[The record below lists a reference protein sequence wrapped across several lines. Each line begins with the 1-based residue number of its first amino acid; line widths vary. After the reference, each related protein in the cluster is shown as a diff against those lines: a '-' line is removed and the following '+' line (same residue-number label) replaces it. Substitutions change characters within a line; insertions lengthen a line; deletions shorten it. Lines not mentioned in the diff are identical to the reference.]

1 MPGVGCRFPE
11 TSGAT
16 KGSPLMLHACF
27 RAPLALS
34 LGLLLWLAAAAV
46 QADTIVVDGKEMS
59 GKVVKVTPKGL
70 DVETTYGKGNVLV
83 PYDKITTLHTDEP
96 FVVITGDEGKI
107 IGQLVGV
114 KDGNLLVGADEASAH
129 AVPVD

>member
-1 MPGVGCRFPE
+1 
-11 TSGAT
+11 
-16 KGSPLMLHACF
+16 MLHACF
-27 RAPLALS
+27 RVLRARALS
-34 LGLLLWLAAAAV
+34 IALLFLLAAASV

-70 DVETTYGKGNVLV
+70 EVETTYGKGNVLV
-83 PYDKITTLHTDEP
+83 PYDKVTTLRTDEP

-129 AVPVD
+129 AVPV